1 MAIRVLPIHWLGAI
15 QVSNQG
21 FTLYAV
27 KKKKEKEKEK
37 KHTGKRNFGAF

>member
-27 KKKKEKEKEK
+27 KKKKK
-37 KHTGKRNFGAF
+37 KKKNILVSGILAPFS

>member
-27 KKKKEKEKEK
+27 KKKEKEK

>member
-21 FTLYAV
+21 FTLQAV
-27 KKKKEKEKEK
+27 KKKEKNILVSEILAP
-37 KHTGKRNFGAF
+37 FS